1 MHLYLAFIFGISI
14 QMSKFVAAR
23 FCEGGHICSLPR
35 ECCTQGCC
43 PPYQSGPRQL
53 PPPSEHVL
61 NLFFISH
68 WFFWCVVV
76 AIILAILCAYSLWKK
91 RRTLCGWGFNE
102 HHAQSE
108 GDSAG
113 SCYAP
118 PQYSRCN
125 SFHHPPPPYTEVTS
139 KPDLYPLVF
148 TCNSD
153 NGKNGSSYLMVQYF
167 RNYIV
172 RPAGSL
178 SAAST
183 VDSLSS
189 SFICNINEA
198 NTLVPPPYSRAASP
212 EIGFSSHFQQQYMM
226 PRSASQLVCQN
237 VSNSNFIG
245 SGGNGAGLVSSGNG
259 QFELS
264 NSPQMYS
271 SRSSNTHYATVTVN
285 ATVNRLNSSATGGDR
300 VRERVTNFNG
310 NQLDYESTLSYED
323 APESDERTNDNIN
336 ANVINCSS
344 SSNDLRTLP
353 NSTGFVQSQSDQ
365 HFRYITNSNS
375 SISDIF
381 VNNSCAA
388 GIGGGGSNRLHRS
401 EDSSIVGSITG
412 VGASA
417 AVVHPQAGGTPV
429 IYSNGCIKPIPLH
442 RASTN
447 PTQFH
452 VDASSNREA
461 VLYQSNNSI
470 GGISITVPTG
480 IEDSAIIC
488 NDNEIRDLQL
498 LRRSL
503 ETCCQL
509 LQQQQKIPAG
519 GFALGESP
527 LRMNELAKKY
537 IDEGLL
543 RSYVTSGTCSGVS
556 SLANIGTPS
565 SPPQATSPTGE
576 VKEILDQIRQLQEG
590 VTKYEEDLA
599 FRSVGRPTLHHTL
612 SSPAPT
618 VNRTTP
624 HLADSGGKLQR
635 ISTMPEQQSLA
646 EAAKANIL
654 VRSIASNSP
663 TNSMTS
669 VPSTSSVLVGTQ
681 PNKLTNSKSSLSGGG
696 SGSGSASAIGGFIFS
711 SSTSK
716 RPSTLQ
722 HSKKRFYTSKPPNKA
737 MYIPMMA
744 TNQVPTSSRCTML
757 KSPVTSVVNSN
768 FFTNRGN
775 RQRKCWI
782 SRSAPTTPATPLP
795 PSYMDDDSPLLNEQD
810 EDQEGEQN
818 AEMDS

>member
-1 MHLYLAFIFGISI
+1 MQKIG
-14 QMSKFVAAR
+14 R
-23 FCEGGHICSLPR
+23 
-35 ECCTQGCC
+35 
-43 PPYQSGPRQL
+43 
-53 PPPSEHVL
+53 
-61 NLFFISH
+61 
-68 WFFWCVVV
+68 CVVV

-102 HHAQSE
+102 QHAQSE

-226 PRSASQLVCQN
+226 PRSASQVVCQN
-237 VSNSNFIG
+237 VNNANFMAAAASN
-245 SGGNGAGLVSSGNG
+245 NGAAIAPSGNG
-259 QFELS
+259 QFELNS
-264 NSPQMYS
+264 SPQMYS
-271 SRSSNTHYATVTVN
+271 GRSSSTHYATVTVN
-285 ATVNRLNSSATGGDR
+285 ATVNRMNNSTTGSVSDR
-300 VRERVTNFNG
+300 SRERVTNFNG
-310 NQLDYESTLSYED
+310 NQPDFESTLSYDD
-323 APESDERTNDNIN
+323 ATENDERTNDNIN
-336 ANVINCSS
+336 GNVINCSS
-344 SSNDLRTLP
+344 SSNDLRALP
-353 NSTGFVQSQSDQ
+353 NSSGFAQSQSDQ

-388 GIGGGGSNRLHRS
+388 GIGGGSSRVNRS
-401 EDSSIVGSITG
+401 EDSSVVGS
-412 VGASA
+412 VSGAGA
-417 AVVHPQAGGTPV
+417 IVHPQTGGTPV

-452 VDASSNREA
+452 VDSSSNRET

-480 IEDSAIIC
+480 IEDSSVIC

-509 LQQQQKIPAG
+509 LQHQQKLPPGNFTMA
-519 GFALGESP
+519 ESP
-527 LRMNELAKKY
+527 LRMNDLAKKY

-590 VTKYEEDLA
+590 VTKYEEDLV
-599 FRSVGRPTLHHTL
+599 FRAAARPILHHTL
-612 SSPAPT
+612 SSPAPS
-618 VNRTTP
+618 VNKTAAQTASP
-624 HLADSGGKLQR
+624 GGKLQR

-646 EAAKANIL
+646 EAAKVNVLVKSSVAN
-654 VRSIASNSP
+654 NSP
-663 TNSMTS
+663 TNSLTS
-669 VPSTSSVLVGTQ
+669 VPSTSSVLVGKQQ
-681 PNKLTNSKSSLSGGG
+681 PNKLVTSKSSLNG
-696 SGSGSASAIGGFIFS
+696 SSAAASSSFIFS
-711 SSTSK
+711 TSSK

-744 TNQVPTSSRCTML
+744 TNQIPSGSRCAIL

-775 RQRKCWI
+775 RQRKGWI
-782 SRSAPTTPATPLP
+782 SRSAPSTPATPLP
-795 PSYMDDDSPLLNEQD
+795 PSYMDDDSPLLNEHD

-818 AEMDS
+818 VEMET